1 MTLEYLEHGPHRRRR
16 TLLVVGFILLL
27 LALTVEVEPSSDAA
41 TPIAPTAPLVTPGAE
56 TLKISWT
63 AAEGPTP
70 EESQVRSL
78 PSGKTCVAEGLP
90 ECTVEGINDA
100 TPWTFSVRE
109 KVDGAWSAWSGYSK
123 PVPHRQ
129 IIVIAGQSNATG
141 WESAAR
147 DPSTGNNLLTQSA
160 TPADQAIRIA
170 WDQPESTENVRVGF
184 GDAGPVPLLTPQIL
198 KVGTWIGPQG
208 SQIFGPE
215 VSLARGL
222 YAKGVTDAVILKVT
236 QGGTRLGNNG
246 VWNPSTGARYE
257 DLVNDAHQLET
268 IEASEG
274 YSATIAVINWYQ
286 CESDAL
292 EGLGSSYQVNL
303 THFITSLR
311 HDLGTNAATPFV
323 IVKESLAAY
332 LTTAELMGTCTPAEC
347 QAWRTND
354 AKVRAADDAVA
365 ASVPHVVV
373 IDSLPLARV
382 DVNLHLANTGEL
394 TLGSELAV
402 ADFDAGMT

>member
-16 TLLVVGFILLL
+16 TLLVLGFLVLLVSL
-27 LALTVEVEPSSDAA
+27 VIEVEPSSNAA
-41 TPIAPTAPLVTPGAE
+41 TPIAPVAPLVTPGAE

-63 AAEGPTP
+63 SSEGFAA

-78 PSGKTCVAEGLP
+78 PSGKTCVSEGRP

-109 KVDGAWSAWSGYSK
+109 KVDGVWSAWSAYSK

-129 IIVIAGQSNATG
+129 IIVVAGQSNATG
-141 WESAAR
+141 WESVAR
-147 DPSTGNNLLTQSA
+147 DPSSGNNLLVQSA
-160 TPADQAIRIA
+160 SPADQAIRIA
-170 WDQPESTENVRVGF
+170 WDQPQSTENVRVGF
-184 GDAGPVPLLTPQIL
+184 GDTGPVPLLKPQIL

-215 VSLARGL
+215 ISLARGL
-222 YAKGVTDAVILKVT
+222 YAKGVTDAVVLKVT

-246 VWNPSTGARYE
+246 LWNPSTGALYE
-257 DLVNDAHQLET
+257 DLVSDAHQLET

-286 CESDAL
+286 GESDAL